1 MRISTVETPKNVRL
15 DDIKE
20 TSSNNQHHSKISS
33 SPSPPLSPHLQKYI
47 TTVQEQTTA
56 KNNLHQI
63 PTISKWST
71 RKKVLL
77 GISAFFLITAIIT
90 IPVVLGV
97 LLTNSKEST
106 STTTTTVVSSVT
118 ISAYWAFDN
127 TANDSYGVY
136 DGQLINNP
144 LFTTSG
150 SPNLPYVG
158 HGQALMLNLAS
169 NQSVLVSTRFFNL
182 SYRSFTIQAWI
193 YFSGS
198 SGADR
203 GIFGQCQC
211 STCAN
216 QCLYLIIR
224 NYRLYID
231 FTSNYLSGSTTFVT
245 SNWYH
250 IVFVYNYQTRQQ
262 ILYVNGIQDAI
273 KSNVQPYQG
282 QNGSILIGSTQVYST
297 MNFFQGYIDNVAL
310 TTRAKSSVE
319 ILRDASLM
327 AYYSFDLPNQNTDN
341 GPNGLDGTLNNI
353 VTATGYVNEAVRF
366 LGSSSSYFR
375 AYGFYQLPYG
385 VTNGKPFSIAMWI
398 NPSSVN
404 NIAIIQMFWSLGSS
418 SNCEILVGI
427 SSSNG
432 LTGQLFVHNTA
443 LTGSFVTQNTWTH
456 VSLTYSS
463 GNGYTLYI
471 NGVLFGSTGTASYSL
486 TGLFANLCIG
496 YPLNCGSSSV
506 NGYYQGYIDEL
517 YIYNRELSQT
527 DVTSLAN
534 P

>member
-1 MRISTVETPKNVRL
+1 S
-15 DDIKE
+15 
-20 TSSNNQHHSKISS
+20 
-33 SPSPPLSPHLQKYI
+33 
-47 TTVQEQTTA
+47 
-56 KNNLHQI
+56 
-63 PTISKWST
+63 
-71 RKKVLL
+71 
-77 GISAFFLITAIIT
+77 
-90 IPVVLGV
+90 
-97 LLTNSKEST
+97 
-106 STTTTTVVSSVT
+106 
-118 ISAYWAFDN
+118 FDN
-127 TANDSYGVY
+127 TTDDSYGVY
-136 DGQLINNP
+136 NGLLINNP
-144 LFTTSG
+144 LFTTATAT
-150 SPNLPYVG
+150 NLPYVG
-158 HGQALMLNLAS
+158 NGQALTFNS
-169 NQSVLVSTRFFNL
+169 GSSQSFAVSSPFFNL
-182 SYRSFTIQAWI
+182 SYTSFTIEAWI
-193 YFSGS
+193 YSTSLTGN
-198 SGADR
+198 R

-211 STCAN
+211 SICAY
-216 QCLYLIIR
+216 QCLYFIIR

-231 FTSNYLSGSTTFVT
+231 FTSTYLSSSTSLSA

-250 IVFVYNYQTRQQ
+250 IAFVYNYATRQQ

-273 KSNVQPYQG
+273 KSNAQAYQG
-282 QNGSILIGSTQVYST
+282 QNGSIHIGSTQVYST

-404 NIAIIQMFWSLGSS
+404 NIAIIQMFWSRGSS

-443 LTGSFVTQNTWTH
+443 LTGSFVTQNTWTR